1 MLKNLK
7 ISGFSP
13 MRSGAGGA
21 AVKVINI
28 FQQKPS
34 SIIFNPTNNTLTDS
48 RRLYAKYT
56 PSQYNHTRGNYNN
69 GEYNTAKCCDK
80 TYNTNIQT
88 DGGGGCYGRVQS
100 DDCILFGM
108 QRLAGYQQR
117 GDGLF
122 VGNETTG
129 RPCRGGTRGQKRG
142 FAFASAGSK
151 RTERK
156 SDKLFDGSGCSGTV
170 LWSIN

>member
-21 AVKVINI
+21 AVKVINTI
-28 FQQKPS
+28 LQKQTRKTN
-34 SIIFNPTNNTLTDS
+34 NPTNNTLTDS

-56 PSQYNHTRGNYNN
+56 PSQYNHTRSNYNN

-80 TYNTNIQT
+80 SYNTNIQT
-88 DGGGGCYGRVQS
+88 DGGGCCYGRVQS
-100 DDCILFGM
+100 DDGYVFGVR
-108 QRLAGYQQR
+108 RLAGYLQR
-117 GDGLF
+117 SDGFF
-122 VGNETTG
+122 VGNETTN

-142 FAFASAGSK
+142 FASASAGSK
-151 RTERK
+151 RTERANK
-156 SDKLFDGSGCSGTV
+156 HFVWPVCSGTI